1 MHAFSY
7 RFLRFH
13 LPSVNFSERVEPTDA
28 FLCNVAAGGGK
39 VALFVGGGFNIGNGS
54 PLIISNL

>member
-1 MHAFSY
+1 MESTLEESFSIIY
-7 RFLRFH
+7 PQAGPED
-13 LPSVNFSERVEPTDA
+13 PSPPSL
-28 FLCNVAAGGGK
+28 LCNVAAGGGK